1 MGLDLDFGMQPPH
14 AALPP
19 PRIPGLWSAPLQ
31 CVSAEAF
38 ERPPE
43 GDKVLL
49 PPSALEKLME
59 LIPQEHM
66 PQPLLFRISVLGT
79 AGAGKHVGVLEFS
92 APEGCVVVPL
102 WIMRSLGAND
112 GDEMF
117 VGTAELPKGSF
128 AKLQPLSSEFAQL
141 DVSPKE
147 LLERTLAGTYTTLAT
162 GDSIAV
168 NYGGM
173 MLELFV
179 LELQEGGGP
188 GRPGRPANAVCIIDA
203 DLEVDFEA
211 SAVMSE
217 EELRRR
223 AEAEAAVQA
232 QAEAAVA
239 AARAQEE
246 AAEAARRAEA
256 EAAAARRRPEPP
268 ERARGGGGG
277 AAARAAGGRRH
288 DDGARADARRPT
300 HLAPLPV
307 GRPAVGGARVGR
319 RQLAGVARV
328 GPRLRTRVQ
337 LPAVRR
343 ERRQRRDDD
352 RGGGAG
358 AAGDVHGEGGRGA
371 AVRVW
376 DVGWRV
382 G

>member
-1 MGLDLDFGMQPPH
+1 MQPPH

-31 CVSAEAF
+31 CVSAEAV

-256 EAAAARRRPEPP
+256 EAAAQAAAESRQSAREEAAAALPP
-268 ERARGGGGG
+268 ELPAGDGTTTVLVRMPDGPRISRRFLSD
-277 AAARAAGGRRH
+277 AAARCARGSTPTRRRRARIHGFELVSNFPRFVASADNAATTIAAGM
-288 DDGARADARRPT
+288 PQVT
-300 HLAPLPV
+300 FMV
-307 GRPAVGGARVGR
+307 K
-319 RQLAGVARV
+319 
-328 GPRLRTRVQ
+328 
-337 LPAVRR
+337 
-343 ERRQRRDDD
+343 
-352 RGGGAG
+352 
-358 AAGDVHGEGGRGA
+358 EGGD
-371 AVRVW
+371 AVRVG

-382 G
+382 GRG